1 MGRSLNRQREHPS
14 SDHSRRAKKKRT
26 TADQPPP
33 IGGTHKE
40 LKRPPRKSQG
50 RVNVV
55 FQPKVQLQ
63 KPNTRTT
70 EETTGTACGGPK
82 PEKNPR
88 TARKKPQR
96 PHPSSCGTSR
106 KSRPPPPDHHQP
118 EGQEGPRTERVVRRA
133 KHLDRHTGTSPRV
146 MWPRVRRPTPT
157 RPPAHDTRLAG
168 VHTGG
173 GPVSVTCLP
182 PGVSKRPPERVPD
195 RPAGPPPHD
204 TPRPTAETLDPVATH
219 AVARSAGTPPRA
231 ATPAKPTRKRGG
243 GVGGVRGR
251 PPNQTRP
258 RVPPLAGAR
267 RMREGSDALQS
278 GFASVF
284 GPCLAG
290 AAGSG
295 RARVGGRRLPGPTTV
310 GLAPGYFVGGPGHRP
325 FGLFGGPVASVWRA
339 SKLLTE

>member
-106 KSRPPPPDHHQP
+106 KPRPPPPDHHQP

-168 VHTGG
+168 VQTGG
-173 GPVSVTCLP
+173 GPVSDAAALRHCTARTRRLSEFTRRTKSRTYIRSYL
-182 PGVSKRPPERVPD
+182 GPD
-195 RPAGPPPHD
+195 VASLI
-204 TPRPTAETLDPVATH
+204 TALE
-219 AVARSAGTPPRA
+219 G
-231 ATPAKPTRKRGG
+231 RKRGTAPIPCTHL
-243 GVGGVRGR
+243 VSAFDCGR
-251 PPNQTRP
+251 K
-258 RVPPLAGAR
+258 
-267 RMREGSDALQS
+267 
-278 GFASVF
+278 
-284 GPCLAG
+284 
-290 AAGSG
+290 
-295 RARVGGRRLPGPTTV
+295 GGR
-310 GLAPGYFVGGPGHRP
+310 GLHFIRQNILKDKIGALSTSQGQD
-325 FGLFGGPVASVWRA
+325 
-339 SKLLTE
+339 ED